1 MTRKII
7 LCALLILFA
16 IGDIANGKVR
26 KSTKKKTQHTTV
38 VANQQER
45 YDEIDNYDFLYAGA
59 NDDLNLDYDVATIN
73 CLLDEAVRH
82 IGARYRSGSKGPNAF
97 DCSGFT
103 SYVYRQMGYDNI
115 GASSRDQ
122 YARNIPVSRSEMQRG
137 DLVFFTSPNSGRNVG
152 HVGIVVDV
160 DPITRSFTRSF
171 NFIHASS
178 SSGVK
183 ITNSNDGFYAR
194 RFIGVRRVM

>member
-16 IGDIANGKVR
+16 NGDIVNGKVR
-26 KSTKKKTQHTTV
+26 KSAKKKTQHTTA
-38 VANQQER
+38 VATPQER
-45 YDEIDNYDFLYAGA
+45 YNEIDNYDFLYAGA
-59 NDDLNLDYDVATIN
+59 NDDLNLDYDVATVN

-82 IGARYRSGSKGPNAF
+82 IGARYRSGSKGPKAF

-122 YARNIPVSRSEMQRG
+122 YARNLPVSRSEMQRG
-137 DLVFFTSPNSGRNVG
+137 DLVFFTSPNSGRGVG

-160 DPITRSFTRSF
+160 DPITHSF

-178 SSGVK
+178 SQGVK